1 MTNTFTVDPYDPVFK
16 IPDKRYDYDEL
27 EKLWSAEES
36 KDAYTK
42 ASPEIQGKIQNNF
55 INRVVTPSINPD
67 KLRPDQ
73 TVGQIIE
80 DWSQRHQVKGGLV
93 TPEGGGFGTFR
104 RGVEKLDKMTG
115 VKNWGFLEKY
125 GSVENNEEKSKVLSS
140 YGLIPKEDYYFHSES
155 SAGYLTPKGI
165 KKLGEEVP
173 RPDYDLKIAP
183 DRLTPRSA
191 IFHSHTIARMI
202 PEVLVAYQSG
212 GASAVPA
219 GARMFLT
226 AGGMK
231 AMDEGLESWRGFQ
244 AQTKGEVSWDAF
256 LEGALATGAE
266 WLTRLGGLAGRFGFS
281 GGTARVKKEGLD
293 ALGGDVTQPFPKRI
307 SGITGFKKEFPF
319 VERGKGGIFGKDPKR
334 EIVSTVDPE
343 VRRILEKSMQK
354 VGLKPDMSAL
364 DRAGYS
370 KIFATFQDMAR
381 RFGTGTEIEKEN
393 LSQALR
399 YLDKLMARAGARV
412 STSEGVKAPEGI
424 PFSEF
429 SKGVKKDIRK
439 ITERLEGEPKAT
451 LTEVDRYLNNAR
463 LMIDQRLKPNIS
475 RTEDDNLG
483 ELIKAN
489 MEEGWKQGSR
499 KGRKFYREADQVVV
513 SSGAKRVEWVR
524 TKRLKEL
531 ASEMLENIPVKK
543 TQLKEPYFDLAPDG
557 KVIQKTEIDEE
568 ILASQSL
575 IKDLKDILS
584 MGDHMTFNQAKGF
597 RELMTGAAHDK
608 NLLTDVGHARAG
620 QFKKAIDEEFDDIIA
635 NGRTIN
641 DEIMPAKAV
650 HKLKRAIKYWSAL
663 KNRWDNAEVSK
674 LVKEGSQEPYKI
686 VQHMDTMT
694 TKQID
699 NIMKVVGKTKNG
711 KDFQTAIRSEHFEQM
726 MKSVINP
733 STGEIVAQGL
743 LKKITQMG
751 PSFYK
756 LHGKDALLIE
766 RYARDLAA
774 RNFQGKLGADITDD
788 ILSKQADYGST
799 SASPEVIRLMQ
810 SAVKQQKEL
819 DNFVNEEFVK
829 KINSTDEKDMRD
841 VVRSMLSPDGK
852 GVTQIRRMREI
863 LKDNPERQTQ
873 FENLAFRD
881 LINTNVISSSF
892 DTAPK
897 VLLNGEKLLELTKRQ
912 FGGYKQDNAFI
923 ELFGEPLARDI
934 DDFANAIKTFDP
946 ALKDGIV
953 EKWMAIHPF
962 DNFDRLVQFKILGSI
977 MSNPWFF
984 KGFLDGYKKNAFGAL
999 GGQKTAKVSMAI
1011 TRFASQYL
1019 AQASRQA
1026 EAKENSFDSLQ
1037 AMEEEF

>member
-1 MTNTFTVDPYDPVFK
+1 MANTLTVSPYNPVF
-16 IPDKRYDYDEL
+16 PVPTKRYNYDEL
-27 EKLWSAEES
+27 EELWKTEES
-36 KDAYTK
+36 KDAYIK
-42 ASPEIQGKIQNNF
+42 ADPEIQSKIQNNF
-55 INRVVTPSINPD
+55 INRIVTPSINPD
-67 KLRPDQ
+67 NLRPDQ

-104 RGVEKLDKMTG
+104 RGQEKLDKMTG

-140 YGLIPKEDYYFHSES
+140 YDLIPKEDYYFHSES
-155 SAGYLTPKGI
+155 GAGYLTPKGI

-183 DRLTPRSA
+183 DRLTPRSV

-202 PEVLVAYQSG
+202 PELLVAYQSG
-212 GASAVPA
+212 GASAIPA
-219 GARMFLT
+219 GARMMLT
-226 AGGMK
+226 GGGMK
-231 AMDEGLESWRGFQ
+231 ALDEALESWRGFQ
-244 AQTKGEVSWDAF
+244 TQTKGEVSWDAF
-256 LEGALATGAE
+256 MEGAFATGAE
-266 WLTRLGGLAGRFGFS
+266 WLTRLGGLIGRYGAS

-307 SGITGFKKEFPF
+307 SCITGFKKEFPF
-319 VERGKGGIFGKDPKR
+319 VERGKGGIFGKDPER
-334 EIVSTVDPE
+334 EIVSSIDPE

-354 VGLKPDMSAL
+354 VGLKPDISAL

-370 KIFATFQDMAR
+370 KVFATFQDMSR
-381 RFGTGTEIEKEN
+381 RFGTGTGVEKEN

-399 YLDKLMARAGARV
+399 YLDKLMARAGSRV
-412 STSEGVKAPEGI
+412 SISEGVKAPEGI

-429 SKGVKKDIRK
+429 SKGVKKDIRR

-451 LTEVDRYLNNAR
+451 LTEVDKYLNNSR
-463 LMIDQRLKPNIS
+463 LMIDQRLKPNLS

-489 MEEGWKQGSR
+489 MEEGYKLGSK
-499 KGRKFYREADQVVV
+499 KGRKFYREVDQIVV
-513 SSGAKRVEWVR
+513 SSGAKRVEWIG
-524 TKRLKEL
+524 TKRFKEL
-531 ASEMLENIPVKK
+531 ASEMLENIPVYKQK
-543 TQLKEPYFDLAPDG
+543 LKEPYFDQAADG
-557 KVIQKTEIDEE
+557 SIVQKSTVDEPF
-568 ILASQSL
+568 LASQEL
-575 IKDLKDILS
+575 IGQLKKIMQ

-597 RELMTGAAHDK
+597 RELMTGAAYDK

-620 QFKKAIDEEFDDIIA
+620 QFKKAMDEEFDDIIA
-635 NGRTIN
+635 NGRTI
-641 DEIMPAKAV
+641 DGEVMPVQAV
-650 HKLKRAIKYWSAL
+650 KKLKRAISYWSAF
-663 KNRWDNAEVSK
+663 KNRWDNAEIGK

-699 NIMKVVGKTKNG
+699 NIMKVVGRTKNG

-726 MKSVINP
+726 MKGSLNP

-743 LKKITQMG
+743 LKNITKMG

-756 LHGKDALLIE
+756 LYGKDAMQIE

-774 RNFQGKLGADITDD
+774 RNFQGKLGSDITDD

-799 SASPEVIRLMQ
+799 SASPEVIRLMR

-819 DNFVNEEFVK
+819 DNFINEDFVR
-829 KINSTDEKDMRD
+829 KISSTDEKDMIE
-841 VVRSMLSPDGK
+841 VVRSMLRPDGK

-881 LINTNVISSSF
+881 LINTNVIASSF

-897 VLLNGEKLLELTKRQ
+897 VLLNGKKLLELTKRQ

-934 DDFANAIKTFDP
+934 DDFANAIKTFSP

-1026 EAKENSFDSLQ
+1026 EAKENSFDSLK
-1037 AMEEEF
+1037 AMEERF